1 MFEQAGNTTAVLVAP
16 PVNKEDISTA
26 TAVDL
31 STTSVRFWRRLFLG
45 VAVALALLFVIMG
58 AVAVYQGLNDR
69 AVTTARKAI
78 SLYEQGQRYYEEGRY
93 ELAAAS
99 FREAL
104 RLEPRFEAA
113 RQALAIAEAAAAG
126 QPAEAVPSLPPV
138 ADPEEEWNAAVEAF
152 NAGRFAEAA
161 DALERLRAAH
171 PSFRPAELDPLLFQ
185 AHVQAG
191 ELAEANGDF
200 EEAVRHFDQALA
212 LQPENDE
219 VLQKRRLASA
229 YRRGLEAAQE
239 GDWIL
244 AAEAFRQVYL
254 MDASYHDVATRLA
267 EAHQRAGDEFF
278 DRQIWCDA
286 AEQYRAAEAV
296 LSDQR
301 VAERAAMAEARCA
314 QQQAVLFSP
323 PTTSEGETAPPADE
337 AISPEEPVAGDTG
350 GYDFIVYGEI
360 ESVVDQEGCIG
371 HYIQGRILNED
382 GAPLPG
388 ITVVAK
394 DEWGNMF
401 TATSKEN
408 PAGAYDI
415 PINAIPTTYQV
426 YIVGSAG
433 LPASPVLSVEHDE
446 SLASRGAACHL
457 INWQRTHE

>member
-1 MFEQAGNTTAVLVAP
+1 MFEQAGNTTAVLVVP

-31 STTSVRFWRRLFLG
+31 STASVRFWRRLFLG

-113 RQALAIAEAAAAG
+113 RQALAIAEAAATG

-152 NAGRFAEAA
+152 NAGHFAEAA

-301 VAERAAMAEARCA
+301 VAERAATAEARCA

-323 PTTSEGETAPPADE
+323 PATSQEEETPPSTETTPSDGT
-337 AISPEEPVAGDTG
+337 SNGGDASQ
-350 GYDFIVYGEI
+350 YDFVVYGQVEN
-360 ESVVDQEGCIG
+360 VVNQGCIG
-371 HYIQGRILNED
+371 HYIQGRVVNED

-408 PAGAYDI
+408 PAGVYDI
-415 PINAIPTTYQV
+415 PINAIPATYQV
-426 YIVGSAG
+426 YIAGPAG
-433 LPASPVLSVEHDE
+433 LPASPVLTVEHDE
-446 SLASRGAACHL
+446 SLVSRGNACHV
-457 INWQRTHE
+457 INWQRTR